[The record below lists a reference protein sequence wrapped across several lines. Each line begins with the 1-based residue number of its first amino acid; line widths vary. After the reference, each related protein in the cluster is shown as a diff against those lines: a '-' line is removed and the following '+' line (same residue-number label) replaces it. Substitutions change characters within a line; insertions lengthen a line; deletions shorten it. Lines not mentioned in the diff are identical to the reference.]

1 MYFYTIGLPKNMFFC
16 YNQTGKIAWGRNGHR
31 KMPSAGYSESEIAA
45 EAGRG
50 PAERGRKK
58 RSGT

>member
-1 MYFYTIGLPKNMFFC
+1 M
-16 YNQTGKIAWGRNGHR
+16 GRNGHR

-50 PAERGRKK
+50 PAERGRKNAAE
-58 RSGT
+58 RERLLEVV